1 MELKIRVHSKPR
13 IEFGAEGIN
22 GHKSTKEERE
32 YVIEEFKR
40 RNVDK
45 FECAI
50 ADNVDLNTCQDLLR
64 AAFDLWK
71 IDYKTIELVQFT
83 HKFEY
88 LTLDFELAINFE
100 ALEELTMYDEGLI
113 EYIHDWIYCEGAYI
127 WLVSG
132 WFGENDVEAF
142 HTIYADKSNTDV
154 SVEWSGIK

>member
-40 RNVDK
+40 RNMDK

-64 AAFDLWK
+64 AAFDMRK

-83 HKFEY
+83 HNFED
-88 LTLDFELAINFE
+88 LTLDFELTMKFE
-100 ALEELTMYDEGLI
+100 ANEELTMYDERLM
-113 EYIHDWIYCEGAYI
+113 EYIHDWMYCEGAHI
-127 WLVSG
+127 WLLSG
-132 WFGENDVEAF
+132 WFGENDMEC
-142 HTIYADKSNTDV
+142 HYTIYADESNTDI
-154 SVEWSGIK
+154 SVEWTGIK